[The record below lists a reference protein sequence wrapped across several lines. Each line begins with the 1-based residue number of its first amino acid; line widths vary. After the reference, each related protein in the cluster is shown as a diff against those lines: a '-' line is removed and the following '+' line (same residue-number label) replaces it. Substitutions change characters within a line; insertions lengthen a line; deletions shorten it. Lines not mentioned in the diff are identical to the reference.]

1 MEFPDVLEGLDI
13 DVVNNNYRKLIEDE
27 KRDLEQKMDALKN
40 IEFKKSKKGTYTERC
55 LKKS

>member
-13 DVVNNNYRKLIEDE
+13 DVVNNNYRKLIENE

-40 IEFKKSKKGTYTERC
+40 IEVKKSKKGTYTERC
-55 LKKS
+55 LKQS